1 MMFSKPDWRNYV
13 QINIYLSN
21 KISTQ
26 VNVTKTTENQES
38 D

>member
-1 MMFSKPDWRNYV
+1 MFSKPDWRNYV

-26 VNVTKTTENQES
+26 VNVTKTTEKQES

>member
-1 MMFSKPDWRNYV
+1 MFSKPDWRNYV

>member
-1 MMFSKPDWRNYV
+1 MFSKPDRRNYV

-26 VNVTKTTENQES
+26 VNVIKTTEKQES